1 MPIAVATKYLI
12 IVNPLASDKKNHY
25 LRRLTEQLQARDI
38 AFDIFETDANE
49 LANQRHLQQCVSDY
63 SDWVMLGG
71 DGTINLMVNMLAG
84 SDVRLGILPCGSG
97 NDFARNLYAKGDDPL
112 AVVLGDKVQRIDLGR
127 CNERYFANVLGIGFD
142 GDIVAQLY
150 DQQPRRF
157 RQMRYLLAALR
168 NLFRYQE
175 QMVELQSATQHRR
188 SEAFMLTFANGRYFG
203 GGMQIAPK
211 ADIGDGLLD
220 CCWVG
225 KTSLLTKLYYLGK
238 IFKGKHLA
246 AEAVEYWQD
255 SCFDIPT
262 ADLPIEA
269 DGEFFGTTPALVEIV
284 PQALNLKV
292 PV

>member
-1 MPIAVATKYLI
+1 MAKYLI
-12 IVNPLASDKKNHY
+12 IVNPLASDKKESY
-25 LRRLTEQLQARDI
+25 LRRLTEQLQARAI
-38 AFDIFETDANE
+38 AYEIFETDANE
-49 LANQRHLQQCVSDY
+49 QANQRHLQPCVNGY
-63 SDWVMLGG
+63 TDWVVLGG
-71 DGTINLMVNMLAG
+71 DGSINLVVNMLAG

-112 AVVLGDKVQRIDLGR
+112 AVVLGDKIRRIDLGR

-157 RQMRYLLAALR
+157 RQMRYLSAALR
-168 NLFRYQE
+168 NLFGYKERQ
-175 QMVELQSATQHRR
+175 VELKSSGQARR
-188 SEAFMLTFANGRYFG
+188 AEAFMLTFANGRYFG

-211 ADIGDGLLD
+211 ADIADGLLD

-238 IFKGKHLA
+238 IFKGEHLA
-246 AEAVEYWQD
+246 AKAVEYWQD
-255 SCFDIPT
+255 SRFEIPT

-284 PQALNLKV
+284 PKALNLKV
-292 PV
+292 PT